1 MTVTATGGAGVVGS
15 CSHYGWSEEVTQEV
29 EVEVEV
35 EVAMMWIW
43 PCHITISRRAS
54 ADGVRGI

>member
-1 MTVTATGGAGVVGS
+1 
-15 CSHYGWSEEVTQEV
+15 
-29 EVEVEV
+29 VEVEV